1 MQKQFRLRSNTYMIY
16 PRNFE
21 QKIGFDSIRQLLK
34 ELCISNMGIEYVDQM
49 QYSTLFDE
57 IIIQLE
63 QVHQMQ
69 TAILFD
75 DQVPAQDFYDI
86 RPTLSRI
93 RLDGTFIEVDELA
106 ELRAVITSITQIFVY
121 FRVKNEEEKYPR
133 LWDLCKDLYL
143 EKELLE
149 SINKILDSKGQLK
162 DNASEELRRIRREII
177 KISGEADRKI
187 KKILQGAKHEGIV
200 KEDAEM
206 TIRNGRLCIP
216 VPAQFKRKL
225 HGFIHDES
233 ATGQTVFIEPTD
245 VFDSNNELKDLINAE
260 RREIIRILTQ
270 ISDLIRN
277 SIPNI
282 KIGIDF
288 LGIIDFIRAKA
299 QFAIKIKAGLPHIH
313 NEQLLDWHQAIH
325 PLLYLNFLNSNKKV
339 EPLNIHL
346 NRDFR
351 ILIISGPNAGGK
363 SVCLKTVGLV
373 QYMMQSGLL
382 VPMQEISDMGIFT
395 SFFINMGDEQ
405 SIDNDLSTY
414 SSHLSNIKT
423 MIEHIDESS
432 LFLIDEFGSGTEP
445 TLGGAMAEAILDH
458 IYETNCFGIITTHYG
473 NLKVFSE
480 SHPQAINGA
489 MLFDTNALKPLF
501 ILKQGKPGSSFTY
514 EIARQI
520 GLPESIINDA
530 ISKSGTAQIDYER
543 LVEEIEM
550 EKMDWEKKLKMVSQ
564 TDEKLAEL
572 IENYGVK
579 FSEFE
584 KQRKEI
590 LQKAKNQAI
599 AIVDSANQVIEK
611 TIREIKEAKAETS
624 KTKEI
629 RNQVHQLKKELE
641 QEISSLEKE
650 ETMAPLVPIKK
661 HIPKPKVEKVE
672 ETPIKVGDSVFITD
686 IQTVGEVTKL
696 NGNEVTLSFN
706 SISLKT
712 NINKIVKISKK
723 DARSAQRT
731 GVSRLDGTRIG
742 EIMNDKVSKFNTVI
756 DLRGKRADESIQL
769 LESFIDETILLSIHQ
784 VKILHGKG
792 DGILRKVIRQY
803 LSKRKEVLHF
813 EDEMLE
819 LGGAGIT
826 VVDL

>member
-1 MQKQFRLRSNTYMIY
+1 MIY
-16 PRNFE
+16 PKNFE
-21 QKIGFDSIRQLLK
+21 QKIGFDAIRQFLK
-34 ELCISNMGIEYVDQM
+34 EHCISNMGVEYVDQM
-49 QYSTLFDE
+49 QYAVIYDD
-57 IIIQLE
+57 IIVQLE

-69 TAILFD
+69 SAILFD
-75 DQVPAQDFYDI
+75 EQIPVQDFYDI

-106 ELRAVITSITQIFVY
+106 ELRAVISSIIQIFVY
-121 FRVKNEEEKYPR
+121 FRVKNEEEKYSR
-133 LWDLCKDLYL
+133 IWDLCKDLVL

-149 SINKILDSKGQLK
+149 SINKILDTKGQLK

-187 KKILQGAKHEGIV
+187 KKILQGAKKEGLV

-225 HGFIHDES
+225 QGFIHDES

-260 RREIIRILTQ
+260 RREIIRILTE
-270 ISDLIRN
+270 ISDLIRF
-277 SIPNI
+277 SLPNI
-282 KIGIDF
+282 KIGLDF

-299 QFAIKIKAGLPHIH
+299 QFAIRIKAGLPHIH
-313 NEQLLDWHQAIH
+313 DGQLLDWDQAIH
-325 PLLYLNFLNSNKKV
+325 PLLYLNFLNSHKKV
-339 EPLNIHL
+339 EPLNIKL
-346 NRDFR
+346 VRDSR

-363 SVCLKTVGLV
+363 SVCLKTIGLV

-382 VPMQEISDMGIFT
+382 VPMQEISDMGIFS

-423 MIEHIDESS
+423 MIEHIDETS

-480 SHPQAINGA
+480 SHPQAVNGA

-520 GLPESIINDA
+520 GLPESIIEDA

-543 LVEEIEM
+543 LVEEVEM
-550 EKMDWEKKLKMVSQ
+550 EKMEWERKLKMVSQ
-564 TDEKLAEL
+564 TDDKLAEL
-572 IENYGVK
+572 IDNYGLK

-584 KQRKEI
+584 KQRKDI

-599 AIVDSANQVIEK
+599 AIVESANQVIEK
-611 TIREIKEAKAETS
+611 TIRDIKEAKAEST

-629 RNQVHQLKKELE
+629 RNQVQQLKKELE
-641 QEISSLEKE
+641 QEISSIEKE
-650 ETMAPLVPIKK
+650 EIMAPLVPIKK
-661 HIPKPKVEKVE
+661 HTPKQKVEKVE
-672 ETPIKVGDSVFITD
+672 ETLIKVGDSVYITD
-686 IQTVGEVTKL
+686 IQTVGEITKL

-723 DARSAQRT
+723 EARNVQRT
-731 GVSRLDGTRIG
+731 GVSKLDGTRIG
-742 EIMNDKVSKFNTVI
+742 EIMNEKVSRFNTVI
-756 DLRGKRADESIQL
+756 DLRGKRADESVQL
-769 LESFIDETILLSIHQ
+769 LESFIDETILLNIHQ

-792 DGILRKVIRQY
+792 DGILRKVVRQY

-826 VVDL
+826 VIDL

>member
-1 MQKQFRLRSNTYMIY
+1 MIY
-16 PRNFE
+16 PKNFE
-21 QKIGFDSIRQLLK
+21 QKIGFDAIRQFLK
-34 ELCISNMGIEYVDQM
+34 EHCISNMGVEYVDQM
-49 QYSTLFDE
+49 QYAVIYDD
-57 IIIQLE
+57 IIVQLE

-69 TAILFD
+69 SAILFD
-75 DQVPAQDFYDI
+75 EQIPVQDFYDI

-106 ELRAVITSITQIFVY
+106 ELRAVISSIIQIFVY
-121 FRVKNEEEKYPR
+121 FRVKNEEEKYSR
-133 LWDLCKDLYL
+133 IWDLCKDLVL

-149 SINKILDSKGQLK
+149 SINKILDPKGQLK

-187 KKILQGAKHEGIV
+187 KKILQGAKKEGLV

-225 HGFIHDES
+225 QGFIHDES

-260 RREIIRILTQ
+260 RREIIRILTE
-270 ISDLIRN
+270 ISDLIRF
-277 SIPNI
+277 SLPNI
-282 KIGIDF
+282 KIGLDF

-299 QFAIKIKAGLPHIH
+299 QFAIRIKAGLPHIH
-313 NEQLLDWHQAIH
+313 DGQLLDWDQAIH
-325 PLLYLNFLNSNKKV
+325 PLLYLNFLNSHKKV
-339 EPLNIHL
+339 EPLNIKL
-346 NRDFR
+346 DRDSR

-363 SVCLKTVGLV
+363 SVCLKTIGLV

-382 VPMQEISDMGIFT
+382 VPMQEISDMGIFS

-423 MIEHIDESS
+423 MIEHIDETS

-480 SHPQAINGA
+480 SHPQAVNGA

-520 GLPESIINDA
+520 GLPESIIEDA

-543 LVEEIEM
+543 LVEEVEM
-550 EKMDWEKKLKMVSQ
+550 EKMEWERKLKMVSQ
-564 TDEKLAEL
+564 TDDKLAEL
-572 IENYGVK
+572 IDNYGLK

-584 KQRKEI
+584 KQRKDI

-599 AIVDSANQVIEK
+599 AIVESANQVIEK
-611 TIREIKEAKAETS
+611 TIRDIKEAKAEST

-629 RNQVHQLKKELE
+629 RNQVQQLKKELE
-641 QEISSLEKE
+641 QEISSIEKE
-650 ETMAPLVPIKK
+650 EIMAPLVPIKK
-661 HIPKPKVEKVE
+661 HTPKQKVEKVE
-672 ETPIKVGDSVFITD
+672 ETLIKVGDSVYITD
-686 IQTVGEVTKL
+686 IQTVGEITKL

-723 DARSAQRT
+723 EARNVQRT
-731 GVSRLDGTRIG
+731 GVSKLDGTRIG
-742 EIMNDKVSKFNTVI
+742 EIMNEKVSRFNTVI
-756 DLRGKRADESIQL
+756 DLRGKRADESVQL
-769 LESFIDETILLSIHQ
+769 LESFIDETILLNIHQ

-792 DGILRKVIRQY
+792 DGILRKVVRQY

-826 VVDL
+826 VIDL

>member
-1 MQKQFRLRSNTYMIY
+1 MIY
-16 PRNFE
+16 PKNFE
-21 QKIGFDSIRQLLK
+21 QKIGFDAIRQFLK
-34 ELCISNMGIEYVDQM
+34 EHCISNMGVEYVDQM
-49 QYSTLFDE
+49 QYAVIYDD
-57 IIIQLE
+57 IIVQLE

-69 TAILFD
+69 SAILFD
-75 DQVPAQDFYDI
+75 EQIPVQDFYDI

-106 ELRAVITSITQIFVY
+106 ELRAVISSIIQIFVY
-121 FRVKNEEEKYPR
+121 FRVKNEEEKYSR
-133 LWDLCKDLYL
+133 IWDLCKDLVL

-149 SINKILDSKGQLK
+149 SINKILDPKGQLK

-187 KKILQGAKHEGIV
+187 KKILQGAKKEGLV

-225 HGFIHDES
+225 QGFIHDES

-260 RREIIRILTQ
+260 RREIIRILTE
-270 ISDLIRN
+270 ISDLIRF
-277 SIPNI
+277 SLPNI
-282 KIGIDF
+282 KIGLDF

-299 QFAIKIKAGLPHIH
+299 QFAIRIKAGLPHIH
-313 NEQLLDWHQAIH
+313 DGQLLDWDQAIH
-325 PLLYLNFLNSNKKV
+325 PLLYLNFLNSHKKV
-339 EPLNIHL
+339 EPLNIKL
-346 NRDFR
+346 DRDSR

-363 SVCLKTVGLV
+363 SVCLKTIGLV

-382 VPMQEISDMGIFT
+382 VPMQEISDMGIFS

-423 MIEHIDESS
+423 MIEHIDETS

-480 SHPQAINGA
+480 SHPQAVNGA

-520 GLPESIINDA
+520 GLPESIIEDA

-543 LVEEIEM
+543 LVEEVEM
-550 EKMDWEKKLKMVSQ
+550 EKMEWERKLKMVSQ
-564 TDEKLAEL
+564 TDDKLAEL
-572 IENYGVK
+572 IDNYGLK

-584 KQRKEI
+584 KQRKDI

-599 AIVDSANQVIEK
+599 AIVESANQVIEK
-611 TIREIKEAKAETS
+611 TIRDIKEAKAEST

-629 RNQVHQLKKELE
+629 RNQVQQLKKELE
-641 QEISSLEKE
+641 QEISSIEKE
-650 ETMAPLVPIKK
+650 EIMAPLVPIKK
-661 HIPKPKVEKVE
+661 HTPKQKVEKVE
-672 ETPIKVGDSVFITD
+672 ETLIKVGDSVYITD
-686 IQTVGEVTKL
+686 IQTVGEITKL

-723 DARSAQRT
+723 EARNVQRT
-731 GVSRLDGTRIG
+731 GVSKLEGTRIG
-742 EIMNDKVSKFNTVI
+742 EIMNEKVSRFNTVI
-756 DLRGKRADESIQL
+756 DLRGKRADESVQL
-769 LESFIDETILLSIHQ
+769 LESFIDETILLNIHQ

-792 DGILRKVIRQY
+792 DGILRKVVRQY

-826 VVDL
+826 VIDL

>member
-1 MQKQFRLRSNTYMIY
+1 MIY
-16 PRNFE
+16 PKNFE
-21 QKIGFDSIRQLLK
+21 QKIGFDAIRQFLK
-34 ELCISNMGIEYVDQM
+34 EHCISNMGVEYVDQM
-49 QYSTLFDE
+49 QYAVIYDD
-57 IIIQLE
+57 IIVQLE

-69 TAILFD
+69 SAILFD
-75 DQVPAQDFYDI
+75 EQIPVQDFYDI

-106 ELRAVITSITQIFVY
+106 ELRAVISSIIQIFVY
-121 FRVKNEEEKYPR
+121 FRVKNEEEKYSR
-133 LWDLCKDLYL
+133 IWDLCKDLVL

-149 SINKILDSKGQLK
+149 SINKILDTKGQLK

-187 KKILQGAKHEGIV
+187 KKILQGAKKEGLV

-225 HGFIHDES
+225 QGFIHDES

-260 RREIIRILTQ
+260 RREIIRILTE
-270 ISDLIRN
+270 ISDLIRF
-277 SIPNI
+277 SLPNI
-282 KIGIDF
+282 KIGLDF

-299 QFAIKIKAGLPHIH
+299 QFAIRIKAGLPHIH
-313 NEQLLDWHQAIH
+313 DGQLLDWDQAIH
-325 PLLYLNFLNSNKKV
+325 PLLYLNFLNSHKKV
-339 EPLNIHL
+339 EPLNIKL
-346 NRDFR
+346 DRDSR

-363 SVCLKTVGLV
+363 SVCLKTIGLV

-382 VPMQEISDMGIFT
+382 VPMQEISDMGIFS

-423 MIEHIDESS
+423 MIEHIDETS

-480 SHPQAINGA
+480 SHPQAVNGA

-520 GLPESIINDA
+520 GLPESIIEDA

-543 LVEEIEM
+543 LVEEVEM
-550 EKMDWEKKLKMVSQ
+550 EKMEWERKLKMVSQ
-564 TDEKLAEL
+564 TDDKLAEL
-572 IENYGVK
+572 IDNYGLK

-584 KQRKEI
+584 KQRKDI

-599 AIVDSANQVIEK
+599 AIVESANQVIEK
-611 TIREIKEAKAETS
+611 TIRDIKEAKAEST

-629 RNQVHQLKKELE
+629 RNQVQQLKKELE
-641 QEISSLEKE
+641 QEISSIEKE
-650 ETMAPLVPIKK
+650 EIMAPLVPIKK
-661 HIPKPKVEKVE
+661 HTPKQKVEKVE
-672 ETPIKVGDSVFITD
+672 ETLIKVGDSVYITD
-686 IQTVGEVTKL
+686 IQTVGEITKL

-723 DARSAQRT
+723 EARNVQRT
-731 GVSRLDGTRIG
+731 GVSKLDGTRIG
-742 EIMNDKVSKFNTVI
+742 EIMNEKVSRFNTVI
-756 DLRGKRADESIQL
+756 DLRGKRADESVQL
-769 LESFIDETILLSIHQ
+769 LESFIDETILLNIHQ

-792 DGILRKVIRQY
+792 DGILRKVVRQY

-826 VVDL
+826 VIDL